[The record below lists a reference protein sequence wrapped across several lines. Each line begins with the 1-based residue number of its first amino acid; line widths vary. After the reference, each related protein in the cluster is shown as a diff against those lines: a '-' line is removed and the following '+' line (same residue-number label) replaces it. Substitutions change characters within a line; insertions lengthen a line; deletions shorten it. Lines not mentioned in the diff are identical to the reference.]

1 MSVRPGRVKEM
12 IELPF
17 GRPRDVETARADPRY
32 AELRAHIW
40 HELQAARPARAVA

>member
-1 MSVRPGRVKEM
+1 M

-17 GRPRDVETARADPRY
+17 GRPRDVEVVRADPRF

-40 HELQAARPARAVA
+40 HLLQNTRPQRTAKVA